1 MRRKSNTSSSLAD
14 YKKYDFLAEVDGER
28 LKLIGAIALAWNW
41 IEGALDAT
49 LAMSLELAADMW
61 VEVSSRINGI
71 DGKTALIKRSLTLDN
86 GLPKFEED
94 DLLILRKAINA
105 IENNK
110 RFRDGL
116 IHARMIHPEA
126 IISQTSQRKGVA
138 DEVLMT
144 AEALNAL
151 YNLYA
156 ALGEEMDAFVRVIF
170 VRLDL
175 GGRLKERGNKLTE
188 EHLRWSLAQLREAQT
203 KREALPPL
211 PEFPVEP
218 QAPPMTEAAR

>member
-71 DGKTALIKRSLTLDN
+71 DGKTALIKRSLTLAN

-211 PEFPVEP
+211 PEFPDEP
-218 QAPPMTEAAR
+218 QAPPVKEDTR